1 MPQTVLTL
9 VVLVFGGLWY
19 ADRHARSG
27 AREEGLPLISKATYG
42 ALLLLALVIAV
53 LWLLL

>member
-9 VVLVFGGLWY
+9 VILVFGGLWY